1 MKIIVQILFIPFLKI
16 QVLFGGYDVMA
27 DTIKVKWCLDGMI

>member
-1 MKIIVQILFIPFLKI
+1 MKIIIQFLFIHFLKI

-27 DTIKVKWCLDGMI
+27 DSIKVKW